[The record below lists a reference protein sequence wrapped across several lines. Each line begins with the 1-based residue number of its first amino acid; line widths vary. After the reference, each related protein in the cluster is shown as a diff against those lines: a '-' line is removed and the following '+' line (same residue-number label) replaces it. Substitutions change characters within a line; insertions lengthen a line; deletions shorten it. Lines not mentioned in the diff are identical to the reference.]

1 MFDDLKNK
9 LIVLILIFINY
20 SYSNE
25 SVKDLLKLEPK
36 SMIKI
41 DYINKDLEYVLLE
54 IAAFKNLNILIPQEN
69 QKLNAKI
76 SLQLKDKI
84 SVEDAWNL
92 VLEMLTIS
100 GYSLKEQQ
108 NVFTVIKNSSIAAE
122 QLPIFINEIPPI
134 SENPVKYLY
143 FFKNINIDDQQGEST
158 KKDIEQ
164 ILKDM
169 LSLSSQSA
177 TSNYMFI
184 ESSNALMITDK
195 ASIINGVM
203 NIIKTIDL
211 TGFKE
216 SIAVVPLRYT
226 KSANVLNVLTALIPD
241 NKNAVS
247 FNNFYKREKIK
258 QDKFFSEDTKI
269 TSIDQSNSIVILG
282 NKDAISQV
290 KDFIYKYIDIP
301 IETDQSVVD
310 IIKLDYL
317 DCFLF
322 APTLQALIS
331 SSNNQN
337 QSTATSNSL
346 GLKDVLII
354 PEQQQAQQQQTTQD
368 GQTQPTLASG
378 GNSLIIAARAQDM
391 KMIKRIIK
399 EMDQPEP
406 QVILESVIVLLDQKQ
421 VRQLGFLDTRSS
433 NNPSNPYLIKWQ
445 GNTQGVNGSAILDY
459 ISTDGSIPSC
469 SGTIDSMKG
478 LAANILRPCVGTSS
492 TGNILTSTAES
503 GSLLVSFNDACGNV
517 ATLLKLLDQYSI
529 TNVVSEP
536 FIIVKNNQAAVIKSN
551 ESRLVRGSTQSQSTG
566 GPIVI
571 NQEVLNASLELDI
584 TPRIANDGTINLKIS
599 SAYSNFPN
607 TQQSDDNT
615 IIARTITTN
624 TNLKNGETLVIGG
637 VASTQIVG
645 QTQKSPLGNI
655 PLLGWLFKKQKRIP
669 TNNNVYIFITPTI
682 VHNANDA
689 SNNQKEMVN
698 RIKHDKLHF
707 TEKKIDEL
715 RDSLQGEMHNLYGN
729 NFEGLRDPITRVFF
743 KPETDPASQKSG
755 EYIPLF

>member
-1 MFDDLKNK
+1 MFDNLKNK
-9 LIVLILIFINY
+9 FIALILIFINY
-20 SYSNE
+20 SYPNE
-25 SVKDLLKLEPK
+25 SVKNLLKLEPK

-122 QLPIFINEIPPI
+122 QLPTFINEIPPI

-143 FFKNINIDDQQGEST
+143 FFKNISLNNKQSVD
-158 KKDIEQ
+158 DIEL

-169 LSLSSQSA
+169 LSLSSQGANSA
-177 TSNYMFI
+177 NYMFI
-184 ESSNALMITDK
+184 VSSNALMITDK

-226 KSANVLNVLTALIPD
+226 KSANVLTVLNALIPD
-241 NKNAVS
+241 NKNPVP
-247 FNNFYKREKIK
+247 FNNFYKREKTK

-337 QSTATSNSL
+337 QSTSTSNSL

-368 GQTQPTLASG
+368 GQTQPTVASG

-421 VRQLGFLDTRSS
+421 VRQLGFLDTRSP

-445 GNTQGVNGSAILDY
+445 GNTQGQDGGAILNY
-459 ISTDGSIPSC
+459 ISTDGSVPSC

-478 LAANILRPCVGTSS
+478 LAADILQPCVGTSS
-492 TGNILTSTAES
+492 TGNILTSNAES

-637 VASTQIVG
+637 VASTEIVG
-645 QTQKSPLGNI
+645 QTQKSPFGNI

-715 RDSLQGEMHNLYGN
+715 RDTLQGEMHNLYGN

-755 EYIPLF
+755 DYIPLF

>member
-1 MFDDLKNK
+1 MFDNLKNK
-9 LIVLILIFINY
+9 LIALILIFINY

-25 SVKDLLKLEPK
+25 SVKNLLKLEPK

-122 QLPIFINEIPPI
+122 QLPTFINEIPPI
-134 SENPVKYLY
+134 SENPVRYLY
-143 FFKNINIDDQQGEST
+143 FFKNININDQQGETTT
-158 KKDIEQ
+158 KRDIEQ

-169 LSLSSQSA
+169 LSSSSQGANS
-177 TSNYMFI
+177 SNYMFI
-184 ESSNALMITDK
+184 GSSNALMITDK

-203 NIIKTIDL
+203 NIIRTIDL

-226 KSANVLNVLTALIPD
+226 KSADIVKLLNKLIPD
-241 NKNAVS
+241 NKNAVA
-247 FNNFYKREKIK
+247 FNNFYKREKTK

-269 TSIDQSNSIVILG
+269 ISIDQSNSIVILG

-290 KDFIYKYIDIP
+290 KDFIYKYIDTP

-322 APTLQALIS
+322 APTLQALIV

-337 QSTATSNSL
+337 QSTSTSNSL

-354 PEQQQAQQQQTTQD
+354 PEQQKAQQQATQD
-368 GQTQPTLASG
+368 GQTKQTVASG

-391 KMIKRIIK
+391 KMIKKIIK

-406 QVILESVIVLLDQKQ
+406 QVILESVIVLLDQSQIKK
-421 VRQLGFLDTRSS
+421 LGFLDTRSP
-433 NNPSNPYLIKWQ
+433 NNPSSPYLIKWQ
-445 GNTQGVNGSAILDY
+445 GDTQGVEGSAILDY

-469 SGTIDSMKG
+469 SSTIDSAKG
-478 LAANILRPCVGTSS
+478 LAANILRPCVGTNG
-492 TGNILTSTAES
+492 TGNILTSGAES
-503 GSLLVSFNDACGNV
+503 GSLLVSFNDNCGSA
-517 ATLLKLLDQYSI
+517 ATLLKLLDQYNI
-529 TNVVSEP
+529 DNIISEP
-536 FIIVKNNQAAVIKSN
+536 FLIVKNNQPALVKA
-551 ESRLVRGSTQSQSTG
+551 EFTRLVRGTTQSQSTG

-571 NQEVLNASLELDI
+571 NQESLSASLKLAI
-584 TPRIANDGTINLKIS
+584 TPRIANDGTINLTIS
-599 SAYSNFPN
+599 ASYSNFVTTLTIDN
-607 TQQSDDNT
+607 TQLK
-615 IIARTITTN
+615 REITTSS
-624 TNLKNGETLVIGG
+624 NLKNGETLVIGG
-637 VASTQIVG
+637 VSQSEVYSRTD
-645 QTQKSPLGNI
+645 KSPLGNI
-655 PLLGWLFKKQKRIP
+655 PLLGWLFKKESRNP

-682 VHNANDA
+682 VRNANDA
-689 SNNQKEMVN
+689 SNNHKQMVD
-698 RIKHDKLHF
+698 RIKNDKLNF
-707 TEKKIDEL
+707 TEKKIDGL
-715 RDSLQGEMHNLYGN
+715 KDTIQGRLHSVYGN
-729 NFEGLRDPITRVFF
+729 NFESLRDPITRLFF
-743 KPETDPASQKSG
+743 KPETDPDSQKAG
-755 EYIPLF
+755 DYIPLF